1 MHALAYVR
9 RPRATLAILF
19 SKIDFFLF
27 KRLYFY
33 SSQFNILLGLKLAL
47 LPLDLEFKH
56 HWGMGARV
64 IRSTKCGVY
73 RCQNQRLIPQK
84 NLKNFMASL
93 LKNWVVLIKKYKK
106 WKPNEKL
113 SINVNTL
120 IGGAYIFIS
129 TGEIGYLTLCY
140 LCMS

>member
-1 MHALAYVR
+1 MFDVECCCVMHVLAYVA

-33 SSQFNILLGLKLAL
+33 SSQFNILLGFKLAL

-56 HWGMGARV
+56 HWGTGARV

-73 RCQNQRLIPQK
+73 TITLFLQIYNLFIYLYLFLLI
-84 NLKNFMASL
+84 L
-93 LKNWVVLIKKYKK
+93 LLLFEMVHILLTIVIMH
-106 WKPNEKL
+106 
-113 SINVNTL
+113 
-120 IGGAYIFIS
+120 YIFLIS
-129 TGEIGYLTLCY
+129 IQLKFLRFKVWG
-140 LCMS
+140 